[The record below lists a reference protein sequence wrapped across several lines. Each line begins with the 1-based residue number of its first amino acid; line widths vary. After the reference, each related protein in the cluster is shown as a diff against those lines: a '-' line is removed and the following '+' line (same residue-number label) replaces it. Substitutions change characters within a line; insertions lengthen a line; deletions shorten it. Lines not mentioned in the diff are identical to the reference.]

1 MDHHC
6 PWSSKCIGDG
16 NMNCFKAFLAGT
28 VASLV
33 YVVVAMMFV
42 FRVVVEV
49 EVDVE
54 FVWLVSLV

>member
-42 FRVVVEV
+42 FGASEP
-49 EVDVE
+49 
-54 FVWLVSLV
+54 LGSSSYHSASNH